1 MKHKVILA
9 LGAQTAV
16 AAAKKSTSKVASQ
29 PVMGALKGLLQQT
42 LESNQKIEDDI
53 DKAAES
59 LENKEFALESENWQL
74 TAAGA
79 KTVSGLLKDYQRE
92 QKAASK
98 IAANL
103 LKIAAKAQAEMVKA
117 RVKDEPEAE
126 EETQD
131 DAEE

>member
-1 MKHKVILA
+1 MKNKVILA
-9 LGAQTAV
+9 LGPQTAV
-16 AAAKKSTSKVASQ
+16 AAAKKASVKIASQ

-42 LESNQKIEDDI
+42 LEANQKIENDI

-74 TAAGA
+74 SAAGA
-79 KTVSGLLKDYQRE
+79 KTVSALIKEYQRA
-92 QKAASK
+92 QKSAAK
-98 IAANL
+98 VAANL
-103 LKIAAKAQAEMVKA
+103 NKIAAKAQAELEKA
-117 RVKDEPEAE
+117 RVKDEPQAE